1 MERNSCREPWSNT
14 TVASLKQ
21 ELPVGG
27 SALDLELDVFNV
39 LNLLNASWGAQRTA
53 APTLLEQVQ
62 QTAAP
67 VLESRPVFRYD
78 TTRPTWTVVN
88 DESRFQ
94 LQLAARYR
102 F

>member
-1 MERNSCREPWSNT
+1 
-14 TVASLKQ
+14 V
-21 ELPVGG
+21 
-27 SALDLELDVFNV
+27 
-39 LNLLNASWGAQRTA
+39 NASWGLQRAA
-53 APTLLEQVQ
+53 APSLLEQVQ

-67 VLESRPVFRYD
+67 ALESRPVFRYD
-78 TTRPTWTVVN
+78 TTRPTWTIVT